1 VHGPVTQGAFLQRL
15 GIEARAVSLMA
26 KSSPEVSE
34 NVATAL
40 KRLTEGGRGG
50 MGSMFKAIGISDSRL
65 TELAGLSDQERR
77 GGIRAP

>member
-1 VHGPVTQGAFLQRL
+1 
-15 GIEARAVSLMA
+15 
-26 KSSPEVSE
+26 
-34 NVATAL
+34 
-40 KRLTEGGRGG
+40 